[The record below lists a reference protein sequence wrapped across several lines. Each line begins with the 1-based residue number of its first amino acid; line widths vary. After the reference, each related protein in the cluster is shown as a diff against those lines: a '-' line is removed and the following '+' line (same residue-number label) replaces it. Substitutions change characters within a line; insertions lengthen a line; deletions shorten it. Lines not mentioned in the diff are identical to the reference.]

1 MIRLQSTGVFGLI
14 ASPIMPASG
23 DDHSYGTRA
32 GLLREDKPGPSAD
45 AVATR
50 ALRVVAAALIV
61 CCIILGAALA
71 IPGVATLVH
80 AQSFCASP
88 AP

>member
-1 MIRLQSTGVFGLI
+1 MTRLQSTGVFGLI
-14 ASPIMPASG
+14 AVPIVSAS
-23 DDHSYGTRA
+23 DDGKPHSTPTGLPREESQGAA
-32 GLLREDKPGPSAD
+32 G
-45 AVATR
+45 AVATQ
-50 ALRVVAAALIV
+50 AVRVVAVTSVI
-61 CCIILGAALA
+61 CCLILGAALA

>member
-1 MIRLQSTGVFGLI
+1 MTRLQSTGVLGLI
-14 ASPIMPASG
+14 AAPIVLASANSPPYS
-23 DDHSYGTRA
+23 TPV
-32 GLLREDKPGPSAD
+32 GLLQEAD
-45 AVATR
+45 LDAANCALATR
-50 ALRVVAAALIV
+50 AVRVVAAASVI
-61 CCIILGAALA
+61 CCLLLGAALA